1 MDYDLIWLGYVLVV
15 LLENGQTGG
24 WYPGERWMVLV
35 LWAFPVAGRLLVEVN
50 HVQIAPFVLWLT
62 MGMIW
67 RRVTR
72 PEGGV
77 AISLR

>member
-1 MDYDLIWLGYVLVV
+1 
-15 LLENGQTGG
+15 
-24 WYPGERWMVLV
+24 MVLV

-72 PEGGV
+72 PEGG
-77 AISLR
+77 LRFPFGKFRWL